1 MDSARF
7 DSIAKL
13 LGAQRSRRAA
23 VRGGAAGIAAAA
35 LGVTATHRSL
45 AQDATPLASPTA
57 EDVSLLFVQSARSG
71 TIAASTSPGESTLTL
86 NDIGSSVI
94 YFSDRPNRTVGIIAT
109 ADFIE
114 QFAAAATDDP
124 PNAALVTK
132 VADDDAI
139 FVFELFS
146 PVYDAASNSVQY
158 GIRELGQTDV
168 DMDFHET
175 PVMSIEVA
183 VELGESHLF
192 IDDLVMGCSPWDP
205 RC

>member
-7 DSIAKL
+7 DSIAKI

-35 LGVTATHRSL
+35 LGVTAMQRGL
-45 AQDATPLASPTA
+45 AQDATPVATPTA
-57 EDVSLLFVQSARSG
+57 DVSLLFVQAARSG
-71 TIAASTSPGESTLTL
+71 TIAASTTPGESTLTL

-94 YFSDRPNRTVGIIAT
+94 YFSDRPNRTVGTIAT

-124 PNAALVTK
+124 PNAALVAK
-132 VADDDAI
+132 VGDADAI
-139 FVFELFS
+139 FVFELYS
-146 PVYDAASNSVQY
+146 PAYDAAANSVRY
-158 GIRELGQTDV
+158 SIRELGQTDI